1 MKKFWKKLWKKF
13 KQKLRGLSRL
23 IRQTIKLYAD
33 NEMSVYAGYTT
44 LYIMMAMV
52 PLLALLVGV
61 VNMLPD
67 VSLQHLEAAVNDLLP
82 DVPEVRVLLHTLI
95 TNVNRQAGS
104 LAISLSLIAS
114 LWSASNGVNAI
125 QMGFC
130 KISGTEGSPLRQRL
144 ASMLYTVLFIA
155 LIPALLIFRVM
166 RGSIEDLI
174 AAANRWLNIP
184 DIAGKLLDFMEYS
197 GLVTVFA
204 MVVVIL
210 LAYTYLQGDVRGEHR
225 KLVHQLPGALFAT
238 QFWLIFSSFY
248 EIFIKR
254 FWQASSLYGS
264 FASVFLASMWLK
276 SIVMFLFYG
285 AALNEVLDRRRKG
298 WKLEIEN

>member
-1 MKKFWKKLWKKF
+1 
-13 KQKLRGLSRL
+13 
-23 IRQTIKLYAD
+23 
-33 NEMSVYAGYTT
+33 MSVFAGYTT

-82 DVPEVRVLLHTLI
+82 NVPEVRVLLHTLI

-184 DIAGKLLDFMEYS
+184 DIAGRLLAFMEYS
-197 GLVTVFA
+197 GLITAIVMA
-204 MVVVIL
+204 VVVL
-210 LAYTYLQGDVRGEHR
+210 LAYTYLRGDRQ
-225 KLVHQLPGALFAT
+225 KLRYQLPGTLFT
-238 QFWLIFSSFY
+238 TVLWLVFSRLF
-248 EIFIKR
+248 EIFIQS
-254 FWQASSLYGS
+254 FWHASSLYGS
-264 FASVFLASMWLK
+264 LASMFLAAMWLK
-276 SIVMFLFYG
+276 AIVMIFFYG
-285 AALNEVLDRRRKG
+285 AALNETLNRRRNEDAQAK
-298 WKLEIEN
+298 